1 MKKKIAVA
9 LCAVGAAL
17 SLGLAVACAE
27 DTGNYQ
33 FKDYEYENQ
42 RNEIDIAD
50 VTLDGKFD
58 ESFWSEKRW
67 HSTDAVYNT
76 HTWQMQEGVSVAMT
90 MQFVEDGLLFG
101 VQVWDDSFTYYSYG
115 REFYGNSGIEV
126 MLSLEPDLLND
137 NGGAWEIMVDGVGD
151 NKTQKWVDG
160 NVATGANFC
169 AFPATVYSAASVNG
183 GELNGTAESLSVE
196 LYVPYASLGI
206 TEKPEVVYADYVY
219 NRNRDTNNSR
229 DAFCDIA
236 MYEMGAGW
244 GSGAGWYRFNGE
256 GLAAYDIEATVS
268 AGEGTI
274 ETRGF
279 AMSNYDEP
287 VNVVPAD
294 GYYVQSLT
302 VNGEAADAL
311 YLTCNDD
318 GSVTYTVSNAAEDKT
333 IEAKFA
339 AYPTQTMS
347 GTLTVNGAAGE
358 VQLYAENGL
367 SRKPLATIPQG
378 SSTYAYTLP
387 QAGTRIVASCDGF
400 FDAAA
405 NLTAQGGD
413 ASIDMTALTY
423 GSNANLGSVSET
435 SLGDLSKW
443 SIASSSLTG
452 IIRSAATD
460 NYVRAVYSGTFG
472 EEVTVSADIL
482 LPQGAGERR
491 VGFFFIDANGNS
503 EFVCIYWKPADGTYS
518 VQFIGNANGTWNNT
532 AWHNTTS
539 PLPEEYEELLAAGEL
554 SFTVSYEGGTYTVWL
569 NGRVFTTYRPDWGA
583 YPSGSV
589 AAGLETWGYR
599 GVYRNVGYEAAV
611 KYDITVGDNGSAKV
625 TSNVFGGDFTV
636 EMTPESG
643 YSVDTLTINGR
654 DYSTFGGYTVANEGG
669 VVTVSF
675 ENWGLT
681 HADVAV
687 TFAQFGKTEVGFDI
701 VLTDVYAND
710 TTPAAEGMTVTLT
723 GLRDGKEYIIEGAT
737 DNRGHVDF
745 GEVANGTYVLALD
758 ETGYNTYTV
767 EVGGEIAAEYA
778 FERALIAT
786 TNPNVDMSAADEGTI
801 VYNANWCDEV
811 ILRDIGGGEDF
822 MISTVVSPFALVDGA
837 PSYANMGFYAL
848 IGDGNNTN
856 DNGNSANQVRGGIQ
870 ISGNSVILKFNGDW
884 WESYTLPQEYADAFA
899 AGTLRIGF
907 GRGQGVFFLA
917 AGIDDGSGECEMT
930 RFVNLVLLTSDI
942 TKNAI
947 DELHMFT
954 NGTAQV
960 TLSRILFETGED
972 VPEIGRV
979 TFNGEWNSEMPI
991 GRTDTESYNVA
1002 ANEDFFISGRVE
1014 GLLLNTSGNDE
1025 GERWL
1030 GFSVWQAGIEN
1041 GWWGTKND
1049 TSGAHGALKDDGKG
1063 NIGLQW
1069 AGQNDGNWPWVDIP
1083 ATLKDLENGE
1093 VWFGFGRIDNKLF
1106 LCAWK
1111 EGGTKVF
1118 NIIPGD
1124 GSQMTKLNGALTL
1137 GKYAPDTRGTLL
1149 EVSFCTG
1156 EDVPALFDA
1165 EYTVNTPANGSVEVT
1180 SPSVAVGSELKI
1192 VATPESGYRVET
1204 LTINGIAYTSY
1215 SGVQTQLDG
1224 ETLTVTI
1231 PVWNASRADIE
1242 AAFKPIDYIAVTG
1255 AEDAENGTVE
1265 VSDRIEVGGDL
1276 VIEATP
1282 AEGYSFASLTV
1293 NDKAYTEYAGY
1304 SIEYEG
1310 ETAIIT
1316 LPAWAEETAAI
1327 AVTFAQLPTAAV
1339 SFTITLTDAL
1349 AAQPPVAEGTAVL
1362 LKSSRTGAV
1371 LEFVAGADGKVD
1383 CGTLAEGEYTLS
1395 LEESGYNTFTLSVGG
1410 ELQPTYAF
1418 VRNTVEAGENVAV
1431 DGAKVTISADNA
1443 DAEIYRTAAVGE
1455 NFMISA
1461 TVSNYAASGTGDAIV
1476 GFYAFTGA
1484 GDAVG
1489 NTGGAVNKVQGGL
1502 YRKADGVYLQF
1513 VGSENSGVKLPEAY
1527 QTAFNE
1533 GTLRIGFGRGQGV
1546 FFLAAGIDDGSG
1558 ECEMTRFVNLD
1569 LLTSDITKNAIGE
1582 LHMFTNG
1589 TAQVTLSRIL
1599 FETGKDVPEIG
1610 RVTFND
1616 EWNSET
1622 PIGRTD
1628 TENYN
1633 VAANEDFFISGRVE
1647 GLLLDTSGN
1656 DAGDRW
1662 LGFSVWQ
1669 AGKWEDWWATDSDTS
1684 GAHGGLKVDGS
1695 GNIGLQWAG
1704 DDDYNWPWVDV
1715 PATKEDLENGKVWFG
1730 FGRID
1735 NKLFLCAWKEGGTKV
1750 FNIIPGDGSQM
1761 GKLSGALTL
1770 GKYAP
1775 YTRGTLLEVSFCT
1788 GEDVPVELPS
1798 A

>member
-90 MQFVEDGLLFG
+90 MQFAEDGLLFG
-101 VQVWDDSFTYYSYG
+101 VQVWDDSFTCYSYG

-318 GSVTYTVSNAAEDKT
+318 GSVTYTVSNAAEDKA

-378 SSTYAYTLP
+378 SNTYAYTLP

-460 NYVRAVYSGTFG
+460 NYVRAVYSEAFG
-472 EEVTVSADIL
+472 EKVTVSADIL

-539 PLPEEYEELLAAGEL
+539 PLPEEYEELVAAGEL

-611 KYDITVGDNGSAKV
+611 KYDITVGENGSAEV
-625 TSNVFGGDFTV
+625 TSAVFGGDFTV

-643 YSVDTLTINGR
+643 YSVNTLTINGR

-811 ILRDIGGGEDF
+811 VLRDIGGGEDF
-822 MISTVVSPFALVDGA
+822 MISTVVSPFVLVDGA

-870 ISGNSVILKFNGDW
+870 ISGSNVILKFNGDW

-917 AGIDDGSGECEMT
+917 AGIDDGSGECGMT

-947 DELHMFT
+947 DELHMFN

-979 TFNGEWNSEMPI
+979 TFNGEWNNEMPI
-991 GRTDTESYNVA
+991 GRTDTENYNVA
-1002 ANEDFFISGRVE
+1002 ADEDFFIGGRVE
-1014 GLLLNTSGNDE
+1014 GLPINTQGGN
-1025 GERWL
+1025 ERWL
-1030 GFSVWQAGIEN
+1030 GFSVWQAGKWED
-1041 GWWGTKND
+1041 WWGTKND
-1049 TSGAHGALKDDGKG
+1049 TSGAHGGLKVDGSG

-1069 AGQNDGNWPWVDIP
+1069 AGHGDGNWPWVDVP
-1083 ATLKDLENGE
+1083 ATKEDLENGE

-1137 GKYAPDTRGTLL
+1137 GKYAPETRGTLL

-1165 EYTVNTPANGSVEVT
+1165 EYTVNTPENGSVEVT

-1327 AVTFAQLPTAAV
+1327 AVTFTQLPTAAV

-1371 LEFVAGADGKVD
+1371 LEFAAGADGKVD

-1443 DAEIYRTAAVGE
+1443 DAEICRTAAAGE

-1461 TVSNYAASGTGDAIV
+1461 TVSNYAASGTGDAVV

-1484 GDAVG
+1484 GDIVG
-1489 NTGGAVNKVQGGL
+1489 NTGSTVNKVQGGL

-1513 VGSENSGVKLPEAY
+1513 VGLENSGVKLPEAY

-1533 GTLRIGFGRGQGV
+1533 GTLRIALGRAQSV
-1546 FFLAAGIDDGSG
+1546 FFLAAAVG
-1558 ECEMTRFVNLD
+1558 EGEYTRFVD
-1569 LLTSDITKNAIGE
+1569 AARVTSDPTRIGG
-1582 LHMFTNG
+1582 FTLGLYNTG
-1589 TAQVTLSRIL
+1589 VAAVTLSDMVYQAG
-1599 FETGKDVPEIG
+1599 EGVPLKGYMAFIGEAAVEEIGYGRTVEANWNVSAGEDFYITG
-1610 RVTFND
+1610 RVTGTFTNASD
-1616 EWNSET
+1616 PENPTAGERKLGFAAWEK
-1622 PIGRTD
+1622 D
-1628 TENYN
+1628 KWENYW
-1633 VAANEDFFISGRVE
+1633 AQDA
-1647 GLLLDTSGN
+1647 DTSGVKGGIKDGN
-1656 DAGDRW
+1656 DGVAG
-1662 LGFSVWQ
+1662 LEWQ
-1669 AGKWEDWWATDSDTS
+1669 
-1684 GAHGGLKVDGS
+1684 GGS
-1695 GNIGLQWAG
+1695 
-1704 DDDYNWPWVDV
+1704 WPWTALPEGGQD
-1715 PATKEDLENGKVWFG
+1715 AYKNGELIFG

-1735 NKLFLCAWKEGGTKV
+1735 GNFFICAGTSEENMA
-1750 FNIIPGDGSQM
+1750 FSILQTAG
-1761 GKLSGALTL
+1761 GKLSDKNLVIGKWCNDSYVRGALADVMF
-1770 GKYAP
+1770 Y
-1775 YTRGTLLEVSFCT
+1775 T

>member
-90 MQFVEDGLLFG
+90 MQFAEDGLLFG
-101 VQVWDDSFTYYSYG
+101 VQVWDDSFTCYSYG

-318 GSVTYTVSNAAEDKT
+318 GSVTYTVSNAAEDKA

-378 SSTYAYTLP
+378 SNTYAYTLP

-460 NYVRAVYSGTFG
+460 NYVRAVYSGAFG

-539 PLPEEYEELLAAGEL
+539 PLPEEYEELVAAGEL

-611 KYDITVGDNGSAKV
+611 KYDITVGENGSAEV
-625 TSNVFGGDFTV
+625 TSAVFGGDFTV

-643 YSVDTLTINGR
+643 YSVNTLTINGR

-811 ILRDIGGGEDF
+811 VLRDIGGGEDF
-822 MISTVVSPFALVDGA
+822 MISTVVSPFVLVDGA

-870 ISGNSVILKFNGDW
+870 ISGSNVILKFNGDW

-917 AGIDDGSGECEMT
+917 AGIDDGSGECGMT

-947 DELHMFT
+947 DELHMFN

-979 TFNGEWNSEMPI
+979 TFNGEWNNEMPI
-991 GRTDTESYNVA
+991 GRTDTENYNVA
-1002 ANEDFFISGRVE
+1002 ADEDFFIGGRVE
-1014 GLLLNTSGNDE
+1014 GLPINTQGGND
-1025 GERWL
+1025 RWL
-1030 GFSVWQAGIEN
+1030 GFAVWSVWED
-1041 GWWGTKND
+1041 WWGTKND
-1049 TSGAHGALKDDGKG
+1049 TSGAHGGLKIDGSG

-1069 AGQNDGNWPWVDIP
+1069 AGHGDGNWPWVDVP
-1083 ATLKDLENGE
+1083 ATKEDLENGE

-1137 GKYAPDTRGTLL
+1137 GKYAPETRGTLL

-1165 EYTVNTPANGSVEVT
+1165 EYTVNTPENGSVEVT

-1327 AVTFAQLPTAAV
+1327 AVTFTQLPTAAV

-1371 LEFVAGADGKVD
+1371 LEFAAGADGKVD

-1410 ELQPTYAF
+1410 ELQPTYAL

-1443 DAEIYRTAAVGE
+1443 DAEICRTAAAGE

-1461 TVSNYAASGTGDAIV
+1461 TVSNYAASGTGDAVV

-1484 GDAVG
+1484 GDIVG
-1489 NTGGAVNKVQGGL
+1489 NTGSTVNKVQGGL

-1513 VGSENSGVKLPEAY
+1513 VGLENSGVKLPEAY

-1533 GTLRIGFGRGQGV
+1533 GTLRIALGRAQSV
-1546 FFLAAGIDDGSG
+1546 FFLAAAVG
-1558 ECEMTRFVNLD
+1558 EGEYTRFVD
-1569 LLTSDITKNAIGE
+1569 AARVTSDPTRIGG
-1582 LHMFTNG
+1582 FTLGLYNTG
-1589 TAQVTLSRIL
+1589 VAAVTLSDMVYQAG
-1599 FETGKDVPEIG
+1599 EGVPLKGYMAFIGEAAVEEIGYGRTVEANWNVSAGEDFYITG
-1610 RVTFND
+1610 RVTGTFTNASNPENPTAGERKLGFAAWEKD
-1616 EWNSET
+1616 KW
-1622 PIGRTD
+1622 
-1628 TENYN
+1628 ENYW
-1633 VAANEDFFISGRVE
+1633 AQDA
-1647 GLLLDTSGN
+1647 DTSGVKGGIKDGN
-1656 DAGDRW
+1656 DGVAG
-1662 LGFSVWQ
+1662 LEWQ
-1669 AGKWEDWWATDSDTS
+1669 
-1684 GAHGGLKVDGS
+1684 GGS
-1695 GNIGLQWAG
+1695 
-1704 DDDYNWPWVDV
+1704 WPWTALPEGGQD
-1715 PATKEDLENGKVWFG
+1715 AYKNGELIFG

-1735 NKLFLCAWKEGGTKV
+1735 GNFFICAGTSEENMA
-1750 FNIIPGDGSQM
+1750 FSILQTAG
-1761 GKLSGALTL
+1761 GKLSDKNLVIGKWCNDSYVRGALADVMF
-1770 GKYAP
+1770 Y
-1775 YTRGTLLEVSFCT
+1775 T

>member
-378 SSTYAYTLP
+378 SSAYAYTLP

-460 NYVRAVYSGTFG
+460 NYVRAVYSGAFG
-472 EEVTVSADIL
+472 EKVTVSADIL

-599 GVYRNVGYEAAV
+599 GVYRNIGYEAAV
-611 KYDITVGDNGSAKV
+611 KYDITVGENGSAEV
-625 TSNVFGGDFTV
+625 TSAVFGGDFTV

-643 YSVDTLTINGR
+643 YSVNTLTINGR

-811 ILRDIGGGEDF
+811 VLRDIGGGEDF

-848 IGDGNNTN
+848 IGDGNITS

-979 TFNGEWNSEMPI
+979 TFNGEWNNEMPI
-991 GRTDTESYNVA
+991 GRTDTENYNVA
-1002 ANEDFFISGRVE
+1002 ADEDFFIGGRVE
-1014 GLLLNTSGNDE
+1014 GLLLDTSGNDA

-1030 GFSVWQAGIEN
+1030 GFSVWQAGKWE

-1063 NIGLQW
+1063 KIGLQW
-1069 AGQNDGNWPWVDIP
+1069 AGHGDGNWPWVDVP
-1083 ATLKDLENGE
+1083 ATREDLKNGE

-1124 GSQMTKLNGALTL
+1124 GSQMKKLNGALTL
-1137 GKYAPDTRGTLL
+1137 GKYAPNTSGTLL
-1149 EVSFCTG
+1149 DVSFCTG
-1156 EDVPALFDA
+1156 SEVPALFVDA
-1165 EYTVNTPANGSVEVT
+1165 EYTFNTPENGSVEVT

-1204 LTINGIAYTSY
+1204 LTINGIAYTLY

-1327 AVTFAQLPTAAV
+1327 AVTFTQLPTAAV

-1349 AAQPPVAEGTAVL
+1349 AAQPPVAERTVVL

-1371 LEFVAGADGKVD
+1371 LEFAAGADGKVD

-1443 DAEIYRTAAVGE
+1443 DAEIYRTAAAGE
-1455 NFMISA
+1455 NFMITA
-1461 TVSNYAASGTGDAIV
+1461 TVSNYAASGTGDAVV

-1484 GDAVG
+1484 GDIVG
-1489 NTGGAVNKVQGGL
+1489 NTGSTVNKVQGGL

-1533 GTLRIGFGRGQGV
+1533 GTLRIALGRGQGV
-1546 FFLAAGIDDGSG
+1546 FFLAAAVG
-1558 ECEMTRFVNLD
+1558 EGEYTRFVD
-1569 LLTSDITKNAIGE
+1569 AARVTSDLTRIGG
-1582 LHMFTNG
+1582 FTLGLYNTG
-1589 TAQVTLSRIL
+1589 VAAVTLSDMVYQAG
-1599 FETGKDVPEIG
+1599 EGVPLKGYMAFIGEAAVEEIGYGRTVEANWNVSAGEDFYITG
-1610 RVTFND
+1610 RVTGTFTNASD
-1616 EWNSET
+1616 PENPTAGERKLGFAAWEK
-1622 PIGRTD
+1622 D
-1628 TENYN
+1628 KWENYW
-1633 VAANEDFFISGRVE
+1633 AQDA
-1647 GLLLDTSGN
+1647 DTSGVKGGIKDGN
-1656 DAGDRW
+1656 DGVAG
-1662 LGFSVWQ
+1662 LEWQ
-1669 AGKWEDWWATDSDTS
+1669 
-1684 GAHGGLKVDGS
+1684 GGS
-1695 GNIGLQWAG
+1695 
-1704 DDDYNWPWVDV
+1704 WPWTALPEGGQD
-1715 PATKEDLENGKVWFG
+1715 AYKNGELIFG

-1735 NKLFLCAWKEGGTKV
+1735 GNFFICAGTSEENMA
-1750 FNIIPGDGSQM
+1750 FSILQTAG
-1761 GKLSGALTL
+1761 GKLSDKNLVIGKWCNDSYVRGALADVMF
-1770 GKYAP
+1770 Y
-1775 YTRGTLLEVSFCT
+1775 T

>member
-318 GSVTYTVSNAAEDKT
+318 GSVTYTVSNAAEDKA

-460 NYVRAVYSGTFG
+460 NYVRAVYSGAFG

-611 KYDITVGDNGSAKV
+611 EHDITVGENGSAEV
-625 TSNVFGGDFTV
+625 TSAVFGGDFTV

-811 ILRDIGGGEDF
+811 VLRDIGGGEDF
-822 MISTVVSPFALVDGA
+822 MISTVVSPFVLVDGA

-870 ISGNSVILKFNGDW
+870 ISGSNVILKFNGDW

-917 AGIDDGSGECEMT
+917 AGIDDGSGECGMT

-947 DELHMFT
+947 DELHMFN

-979 TFNGEWNSEMPI
+979 TFNGEWNNEMPI
-991 GRTDTESYNVA
+991 GRTDTENYNVA
-1002 ANEDFFISGRVE
+1002 ADEDFFIGGRVE
-1014 GLLLNTSGNDE
+1014 GLPINTQGGND
-1025 GERWL
+1025 RWL
-1030 GFSVWQAGIEN
+1030 GFAVWSVWED
-1041 GWWGTKND
+1041 WWGTKND
-1049 TSGAHGALKDDGKG
+1049 TSGAHGGLKIDGSG

-1069 AGQNDGNWPWVDIP
+1069 AGHGDGNWPWVDVP
-1083 ATLKDLENGE
+1083 ATKEDLENGE

-1137 GKYAPDTRGTLL
+1137 GKYAPETRGTLL

-1165 EYTVNTPANGSVEVT
+1165 EYTVNTPENGSVEVT

-1327 AVTFAQLPTAAV
+1327 AVTFTQLPTAAV

-1371 LEFVAGADGKVD
+1371 LEFAAGADGKVD

-1443 DAEIYRTAAVGE
+1443 DAEICRTAAAGE

-1461 TVSNYAASGTGDAIV
+1461 TVSNYAASGTGDAVV

-1484 GDAVG
+1484 GDIVG
-1489 NTGGAVNKVQGGL
+1489 NTGSTVNKVQGGL

-1533 GTLRIGFGRGQGV
+1533 GTLRIALGRAQSV
-1546 FFLAAGIDDGSG
+1546 FFLAAAVG
-1558 ECEMTRFVNLD
+1558 EGEYTRFVD
-1569 LLTSDITKNAIGE
+1569 AARVTSDLTRIGG
-1582 LHMFTNG
+1582 FTLGLYNTG
-1589 TAQVTLSRIL
+1589 VAAVTLSDMVYQAG
-1599 FETGKDVPEIG
+1599 EGVPLKGYMAFIGEAAVEEIGYGRTVEANWNVSAGEDFYITG
-1610 RVTFND
+1610 RVTGTFTNASD
-1616 EWNSET
+1616 PEKPTAGERKLGFAAWEK
-1622 PIGRTD
+1622 D
-1628 TENYN
+1628 KWENYW
-1633 VAANEDFFISGRVE
+1633 AQDA
-1647 GLLLDTSGN
+1647 DTSGVKGGIKDGN
-1656 DAGDRW
+1656 DGVAG
-1662 LGFSVWQ
+1662 LEWQ
-1669 AGKWEDWWATDSDTS
+1669 
-1684 GAHGGLKVDGS
+1684 GGS
-1695 GNIGLQWAG
+1695 
-1704 DDDYNWPWVDV
+1704 WPWTALPEGGQD
-1715 PATKEDLENGKVWFG
+1715 AYKNGELIFG

-1735 NKLFLCAWKEGGTKV
+1735 GNFFICAGTSEENMA
-1750 FNIIPGDGSQM
+1750 FSILQTAG
-1761 GKLSGALTL
+1761 GKLSDKNLVIGKWCNDSYVRGALADVMF
-1770 GKYAP
+1770 Y
-1775 YTRGTLLEVSFCT
+1775 T

>member
-318 GSVTYTVSNAAEDKT
+318 GSVAYTVSNAAEDKT

-460 NYVRAVYSGTFG
+460 NYVRAVYSGAFG
-472 EEVTVSADIL
+472 EKVTVSADIL

-611 KYDITVGDNGSAKV
+611 KYDITVGKNGSAEV
-625 TSNVFGGDFTV
+625 TSAVFGGDFTV

-654 DYSTFGGYTVANEGG
+654 DYSTFGGYTVANEDG

-1137 GKYAPDTRGTLL
+1137 GKYAPETRGTLL

-1327 AVTFAQLPTAAV
+1327 AVTFVQLPTAAV

-1371 LEFVAGADGKVD
+1371 LEFAAGADGKVD
-1383 CGTLAEGEYTLS
+1383 CGTLAEGEYTLT

-1431 DGAKVTISADNA
+1431 DGANVTISADNA
-1443 DAEIYRTAAVGE
+1443 DAEIYRTAAAGE
-1455 NFMISA
+1455 NFMITA
-1461 TVSNYAASGTGDAIV
+1461 TVSNYAASGTGDAVV

-1484 GDAVG
+1484 GDIVG
-1489 NTGGAVNKVQGGL
+1489 NTGSTVNKVQGGL

-1533 GTLRIGFGRGQGV
+1533 GTLRIALGRAQSV
-1546 FFLAAGIDDGSG
+1546 FFLAAAVG
-1558 ECEMTRFVNLD
+1558 EGEYTRFVD
-1569 LLTSDITKNAIGE
+1569 AARVTSDLTRIGG
-1582 LHMFTNG
+1582 FTLGLYNTG
-1589 TAQVTLSRIL
+1589 VAAVTLSDMVYQAG
-1599 FETGKDVPEIG
+1599 EGVPLKGYMAFIGEAAVEEIGYGRTVEANWNVSAGEDFYITG
-1610 RVTFND
+1610 RVTGTFTNASNPENPTAGERKLGFAAWEKD
-1616 EWNSET
+1616 KW
-1622 PIGRTD
+1622 
-1628 TENYN
+1628 ENYW
-1633 VAANEDFFISGRVE
+1633 AQDA
-1647 GLLLDTSGN
+1647 DTSGVKGGIKDGN
-1656 DAGDRW
+1656 DGVAG
-1662 LGFSVWQ
+1662 LEWQ
-1669 AGKWEDWWATDSDTS
+1669 
-1684 GAHGGLKVDGS
+1684 GGS
-1695 GNIGLQWAG
+1695 
-1704 DDDYNWPWVDV
+1704 WPWTALPEGGQD
-1715 PATKEDLENGKVWFG
+1715 AYKNGELIFG

-1735 NKLFLCAWKEGGTKV
+1735 GNFFICAGTSEENMA
-1750 FNIIPGDGSQM
+1750 FSILQTAG
-1761 GKLSGALTL
+1761 GKLSDKNLVIGKWCNDSYVRGALADVMF
-1770 GKYAP
+1770 Y
-1775 YTRGTLLEVSFCT
+1775 T

>member
-1 MKKKIAVA
+1 M
-9 LCAVGAAL
+9 
-17 SLGLAVACAE
+17 
-27 DTGNYQ
+27 
-33 FKDYEYENQ
+33 
-42 RNEIDIAD
+42 
-50 VTLDGKFD
+50 
-58 ESFWSEKRW
+58 
-67 HSTDAVYNT
+67 
-76 HTWQMQEGVSVAMT
+76 
-90 MQFVEDGLLFG
+90 
-101 VQVWDDSFTYYSYG
+101 
-115 REFYGNSGIEV
+115 
-126 MLSLEPDLLND
+126 
-137 NGGAWEIMVDGVGD
+137 
-151 NKTQKWVDG
+151 
-160 NVATGANFC
+160 
-169 AFPATVYSAASVNG
+169 
-183 GELNGTAESLSVE
+183 
-196 LYVPYASLGI
+196 
-206 TEKPEVVYADYVY
+206 
-219 NRNRDTNNSR
+219 
-229 DAFCDIA
+229 
-236 MYEMGAGW
+236 
-244 GSGAGWYRFNGE
+244 
-256 GLAAYDIEATVS
+256 
-268 AGEGTI
+268 
-274 ETRGF
+274 
-279 AMSNYDEP
+279 
-287 VNVVPAD
+287 
-294 GYYVQSLT
+294 
-302 VNGEAADAL
+302 
-311 YLTCNDD
+311 
-318 GSVTYTVSNAAEDKT
+318 
-333 IEAKFA
+333 
-339 AYPTQTMS
+339 
-347 GTLTVNGAAGE
+347 
-358 VQLYAENGL
+358 
-367 SRKPLATIPQG
+367 
-378 SSTYAYTLP
+378 
-387 QAGTRIVASCDGF
+387 
-400 FDAAA
+400 
-405 NLTAQGGD
+405 
-413 ASIDMTALTY
+413 
-423 GSNANLGSVSET
+423 
-435 SLGDLSKW
+435 
-443 SIASSSLTG
+443 
-452 IIRSAATD
+452 
-460 NYVRAVYSGTFG
+460 
-472 EEVTVSADIL
+472 
-482 LPQGAGERR
+482 
-491 VGFFFIDANGNS
+491 
-503 EFVCIYWKPADGTYS
+503 
-518 VQFIGNANGTWNNT
+518 
-532 AWHNTTS
+532 
-539 PLPEEYEELLAAGEL
+539 
-554 SFTVSYEGGTYTVWL
+554 
-569 NGRVFTTYRPDWGA
+569 
-583 YPSGSV
+583 
-589 AAGLETWGYR
+589 
-599 GVYRNVGYEAAV
+599 
-611 KYDITVGDNGSAKV
+611 
-625 TSNVFGGDFTV
+625 
-636 EMTPESG
+636 
-643 YSVDTLTINGR
+643 
-654 DYSTFGGYTVANEGG
+654 
-669 VVTVSF
+669 
-675 ENWGLT
+675 
-681 HADVAV
+681 
-687 TFAQFGKTEVGFDI
+687 
-701 VLTDVYAND
+701 YAND

-811 ILRDIGGGEDF
+811 VLRDIGGGEDF
-822 MISTVVSPFALVDGA
+822 MISTVVSPFVLVDGA

-870 ISGNSVILKFNGDW
+870 ISGSNVILKFNGDW

-917 AGIDDGSGECEMT
+917 AGIDDGSGECGMT

-947 DELHMFT
+947 DELHMFN

-979 TFNGEWNSEMPI
+979 TFNGEWNNEMPI
-991 GRTDTESYNVA
+991 GRTDTENYNVA
-1002 ANEDFFISGRVE
+1002 ADEDFFIGGRVE
-1014 GLLLNTSGNDE
+1014 GLLLDTSGNDA

-1030 GFSVWQAGIEN
+1030 GFSVWQAGKWE

-1063 NIGLQW
+1063 KIGLQW
-1069 AGQNDGNWPWVDIP
+1069 AGQDDGNWPWVDVP
-1083 ATLKDLENGE
+1083 ATREDLENGE

-1124 GSQMTKLNGALTL
+1124 GSQMKKLNGALTL
-1137 GKYAPDTRGTLL
+1137 GKYAPNTSGTLL

-1156 EDVPALFDA
+1156 EDVPALFVDA
-1165 EYTVNTPANGSVEVT
+1165 EYTFNTPENGSVEVT

-1204 LTINGIAYTSY
+1204 LTINGIAYTLY

-1327 AVTFAQLPTAAV
+1327 AVTFTQLPTAAV

-1443 DAEIYRTAAVGE
+1443 DAEICRTAAAGE

-1461 TVSNYAASGTGDAIV
+1461 TVSNYAASGTGDAVV

-1484 GDAVG
+1484 GDIVG
-1489 NTGGAVNKVQGGL
+1489 NTGSTVNKVQGGL

-1533 GTLRIGFGRGQGV
+1533 GTLRIALGRAQSV
-1546 FFLAAGIDDGSG
+1546 FFLAAAVG
-1558 ECEMTRFVNLD
+1558 EGEYTRFVD
-1569 LLTSDITKNAIGE
+1569 AARVTSDLTRIGG
-1582 LHMFTNG
+1582 FTLGLYNTG
-1589 TAQVTLSRIL
+1589 VAAVTLSDMVYQAG
-1599 FETGKDVPEIG
+1599 EGVPLKGYMAFIGEAAVEEIGYGRTVEANWNVSAGEDFYITG
-1610 RVTFND
+1610 RVTGTFTNASNPENPTAGERKLGFAAWEKD
-1616 EWNSET
+1616 KW
-1622 PIGRTD
+1622 
-1628 TENYN
+1628 ENYW
-1633 VAANEDFFISGRVE
+1633 AQDA
-1647 GLLLDTSGN
+1647 DTSGVKGGIKDEN
-1656 DAGDRW
+1656 DGVAG
-1662 LGFSVWQ
+1662 LEWQ
-1669 AGKWEDWWATDSDTS
+1669 
-1684 GAHGGLKVDGS
+1684 GGS
-1695 GNIGLQWAG
+1695 
-1704 DDDYNWPWVDV
+1704 WPWTALPEGGQD
-1715 PATKEDLENGKVWFG
+1715 AYKNGELIFG

-1735 NKLFLCAWKEGGTKV
+1735 GNFFICAGTSEENMA
-1750 FNIIPGDGSQM
+1750 FSILQTAG
-1761 GKLSGALTL
+1761 GKLSDKNLVIGKWCNDSYVRGALADVMF
-1770 GKYAP
+1770 Y
-1775 YTRGTLLEVSFCT
+1775 T

>member
-151 NKTQKWVDG
+151 NKTQKWVEG

-318 GSVTYTVSNAAEDKT
+318 GSVTYTVSNAAEDKA

-460 NYVRAVYSGTFG
+460 NYVRAVYSGAFG

-611 KYDITVGDNGSAKV
+611 KYDITVGENGSAEV
-625 TSNVFGGDFTV
+625 TSAVFGGDFTV

-643 YSVDTLTINGR
+643 YSVNTLTINGR
-654 DYSTFGGYTVANEGG
+654 DYSTFGGYTVANEDG

-811 ILRDIGGGEDF
+811 VLRDIGGGEDF
-822 MISTVVSPFALVDGA
+822 MISTVVSPFVLVDGA

-870 ISGNSVILKFNGDW
+870 ISGSNVILKFNGDW

-917 AGIDDGSGECEMT
+917 AGIDDGSGECGMT

-947 DELHMFT
+947 DELHMFN

-979 TFNGEWNSEMPI
+979 TFNGEWNNEMPI
-991 GRTDTESYNVA
+991 GRTDTENYNVA
-1002 ANEDFFISGRVE
+1002 ADEDFFIGGRVE
-1014 GLLLNTSGNDE
+1014 GLPINTQGGND
-1025 GERWL
+1025 RWL
-1030 GFSVWQAGIEN
+1030 GFAVWSVWED
-1041 GWWGTKND
+1041 WWGTKND
-1049 TSGAHGALKDDGKG
+1049 TSGAHGGLKIDGSG

-1069 AGQNDGNWPWVDIP
+1069 AGHGDGNWPWVDVP
-1083 ATLKDLENGE
+1083 ATKEDLENGE

-1137 GKYAPDTRGTLL
+1137 GKYAPETRGTLL

-1165 EYTVNTPANGSVEVT
+1165 EYTVNTPENGSVEVT

-1327 AVTFAQLPTAAV
+1327 AVTFTQLPTAAV

-1418 VRNTVEAGENVAV
+1418 VRNTIEAGENVAV

-1443 DAEIYRTAAVGE
+1443 DAEICRTAAAGE

-1461 TVSNYAASGTGDAIV
+1461 TVSNYAASGTGDAVV

-1484 GDAVG
+1484 GDIVG
-1489 NTGGAVNKVQGGL
+1489 NTGSTVNKVQGGL

-1533 GTLRIGFGRGQGV
+1533 GTLRIALGRAQSV
-1546 FFLAAGIDDGSG
+1546 FFLAAAVG
-1558 ECEMTRFVNLD
+1558 EGEYTRFVD
-1569 LLTSDITKNAIGE
+1569 AARVTSDLTRIGG
-1582 LHMFTNG
+1582 FTLGLYNTG
-1589 TAQVTLSRIL
+1589 VAAVTLSDMVYQAG
-1599 FETGKDVPEIG
+1599 EGVPLKGYMAFIGEAAVEEIGYGRTVEANWNVSAGEDFYITG
-1610 RVTFND
+1610 RVTGTFTNASNPENPTAGERKLGFAAWEKD
-1616 EWNSET
+1616 KW
-1622 PIGRTD
+1622 
-1628 TENYN
+1628 ENYW
-1633 VAANEDFFISGRVE
+1633 AQDA
-1647 GLLLDTSGN
+1647 DTSGVKGGIKDGN
-1656 DAGDRW
+1656 DGVAG
-1662 LGFSVWQ
+1662 LEWQ
-1669 AGKWEDWWATDSDTS
+1669 
-1684 GAHGGLKVDGS
+1684 GGS
-1695 GNIGLQWAG
+1695 
-1704 DDDYNWPWVDV
+1704 WPWTALPEGGQD
-1715 PATKEDLENGKVWFG
+1715 AYKNGELIFG

-1735 NKLFLCAWKEGGTKV
+1735 GNFFICAGTSEENMA
-1750 FNIIPGDGSQM
+1750 FSILQTAG
-1761 GKLSGALTL
+1761 GKLSDKNLVIGKWCNDSYVRGALADVMF
-1770 GKYAP
+1770 Y
-1775 YTRGTLLEVSFCT
+1775 T

>member
-76 HTWQMQEGVSVAMT
+76 HTWQMQDGVSVAMT

-151 NKTQKWVDG
+151 NKTQKWVEG

-318 GSVTYTVSNAAEDKT
+318 GSVTYTVSNAAEDKA

-378 SSTYAYTLP
+378 SNTYAYTLP

-460 NYVRAVYSGTFG
+460 NYVRAVYSGAFG
-472 EEVTVSADIL
+472 EKVTVSADIL

-539 PLPEEYEELLAAGEL
+539 PLPEEYAELLAAGEL

-611 KYDITVGDNGSAKV
+611 KYDITVGENGSAEV
-625 TSNVFGGDFTV
+625 TSAVFGGDFTV

-643 YSVDTLTINGR
+643 YSVNTLTINGR

-811 ILRDIGGGEDF
+811 VLRDIGGGEDF
-822 MISTVVSPFALVDGA
+822 MISTVVSPFVLVDGA

-870 ISGNSVILKFNGDW
+870 ISGSNVILKFNGDW

-917 AGIDDGSGECEMT
+917 AGIDDGSGECGMT

-947 DELHMFT
+947 DELHMFN

-979 TFNGEWNSEMPI
+979 TFNGEWNNEMPI
-991 GRTDTESYNVA
+991 GRTDTENYNVA
-1002 ANEDFFISGRVE
+1002 ADEDFFIGGRVE
-1014 GLLLNTSGNDE
+1014 GLPINTQGGND
-1025 GERWL
+1025 RWL
-1030 GFSVWQAGIEN
+1030 GFAVWSVWED
-1041 GWWGTKND
+1041 WWGTKND
-1049 TSGAHGALKDDGKG
+1049 TSGAHGGLKIDGSG

-1069 AGQNDGNWPWVDIP
+1069 AGHGDGNWPWVDVP
-1083 ATLKDLENGE
+1083 ATKEDLENGE

-1137 GKYAPDTRGTLL
+1137 GKYAPETRGTLL
-1149 EVSFCTG
+1149 DVSFCTG
-1156 EDVPALFDA
+1156 SEVPALFVDA
-1165 EYTVNTPANGSVEVT
+1165 EYTFNTPENGSVKVT

-1192 VATPESGYRVET
+1192 VATPESGYRVEM
-1204 LTINGIAYTSY
+1204 LTINGIAYTLY

-1327 AVTFAQLPTAAV
+1327 AVTFTQLPTAAV

-1371 LEFVAGADGKVD
+1371 LEFAAGADGKVD

-1443 DAEIYRTAAVGE
+1443 DAEIYRTAAAGE
-1455 NFMISA
+1455 NFMITA
-1461 TVSNYAASGTGDAIV
+1461 TVSNYAASGTGDAVV

-1484 GDAVG
+1484 GDIVG
-1489 NTGGAVNKVQGGL
+1489 NTGSTVNKVQGGL

-1546 FFLAAGIDDGSG
+1546 FFLAAAVG
-1558 ECEMTRFVNLD
+1558 EGEYTRFVD
-1569 LLTSDITKNAIGE
+1569 AARVTSDLTRIGG
-1582 LHMFTNG
+1582 FTLGLYNTG
-1589 TAQVTLSRIL
+1589 VAAVTLSDMVYQAG
-1599 FETGKDVPEIG
+1599 EGVPLKGYMAFIGEAAVEEIGYGRTVEANWNVSAGEDFYITG
-1610 RVTFND
+1610 RVTGTFTNASNPENPTAGERKLGFAAWEKD
-1616 EWNSET
+1616 KW
-1622 PIGRTD
+1622 
-1628 TENYN
+1628 ENYW
-1633 VAANEDFFISGRVE
+1633 AQDA
-1647 GLLLDTSGN
+1647 DTSGVKGGIKDGN
-1656 DAGDRW
+1656 DGVAG
-1662 LGFSVWQ
+1662 LEWQ
-1669 AGKWEDWWATDSDTS
+1669 
-1684 GAHGGLKVDGS
+1684 GGS
-1695 GNIGLQWAG
+1695 
-1704 DDDYNWPWVDV
+1704 WPWTALPEGGQD
-1715 PATKEDLENGKVWFG
+1715 AYKNGELIFG

-1735 NKLFLCAWKEGGTKV
+1735 GNFFICAGTSEENMA
-1750 FNIIPGDGSQM
+1750 FSILQTAG
-1761 GKLSGALTL
+1761 GKLSDKNLVIGKWCNDSYVRGALADVMF
-1770 GKYAP
+1770 Y
-1775 YTRGTLLEVSFCT
+1775 T

>member
-90 MQFVEDGLLFG
+90 MQFAEDGLLFG
-101 VQVWDDSFTYYSYG
+101 VQVWDDSFTCYSYG

-318 GSVTYTVSNAAEDKT
+318 GSVTYTVSNAAEDKA

-378 SSTYAYTLP
+378 SNTYAYTLP

-460 NYVRAVYSGTFG
+460 NYVRAVYSGAFG

-611 KYDITVGDNGSAKV
+611 KYDITVGENGSAEV
-625 TSNVFGGDFTV
+625 TSAVFGGDFTV

-643 YSVDTLTINGR
+643 YSVNTLTINGR

-811 ILRDIGGGEDF
+811 VLRDIGGGEDF
-822 MISTVVSPFALVDGA
+822 MISTVVSPFVLVDGA

-870 ISGNSVILKFNGDW
+870 ISGSNVILKFNGDW

-917 AGIDDGSGECEMT
+917 AGIDDGSGECGMT

-947 DELHMFT
+947 DELHMFN

-979 TFNGEWNSEMPI
+979 TFNGEWNNEMPI
-991 GRTDTESYNVA
+991 GRTDTENYNVA
-1002 ANEDFFISGRVE
+1002 ADEDFFIGGRVE
-1014 GLLLNTSGNDE
+1014 GLPINTQGGND
-1025 GERWL
+1025 RWL
-1030 GFSVWQAGIEN
+1030 GFAVWSVWED
-1041 GWWGTKND
+1041 WWGTKND
-1049 TSGAHGALKDDGKG
+1049 TSGAHGGLKVDGSG

-1069 AGQNDGNWPWVDIP
+1069 AGHGDGNWPWVDVP
-1083 ATLKDLENGE
+1083 ATKEDLENGE

-1137 GKYAPDTRGTLL
+1137 GKYAPETRGTLL

-1165 EYTVNTPANGSVEVT
+1165 EYTVNTPENGSVEVT

-1327 AVTFAQLPTAAV
+1327 AVTFTQLPTAAV

-1371 LEFVAGADGKVD
+1371 LEFAAGADGKVD

-1443 DAEIYRTAAVGE
+1443 DAEICRTAAAGE

-1461 TVSNYAASGTGDAIV
+1461 TVSNYAASGTGDAVV

-1484 GDAVG
+1484 GDIVG
-1489 NTGGAVNKVQGGL
+1489 NTGSTVNKVQGGL

-1513 VGSENSGVKLPEAY
+1513 VGLENSGVKLPEAY

-1533 GTLRIGFGRGQGV
+1533 GTLRIALGRAQSV
-1546 FFLAAGIDDGSG
+1546 FFLAAAVG
-1558 ECEMTRFVNLD
+1558 EGEYTRFVD
-1569 LLTSDITKNAIGE
+1569 AARVTSDPTRIGG
-1582 LHMFTNG
+1582 FTLGLYNTG
-1589 TAQVTLSRIL
+1589 VAAVTLSDMVYQAG
-1599 FETGKDVPEIG
+1599 EGVPLKGYMAFIGEAAVEEIGYGRTVEANWNVSAGEDFYITG
-1610 RVTFND
+1610 RVTGTFTNASD
-1616 EWNSET
+1616 PENPTAGERKLGFAAWEK
-1622 PIGRTD
+1622 D
-1628 TENYN
+1628 KWENYW
-1633 VAANEDFFISGRVE
+1633 AQDA
-1647 GLLLDTSGN
+1647 DTSGVKGGIKDGN
-1656 DAGDRW
+1656 DGVAG
-1662 LGFSVWQ
+1662 LEWQ
-1669 AGKWEDWWATDSDTS
+1669 
-1684 GAHGGLKVDGS
+1684 GGS
-1695 GNIGLQWAG
+1695 
-1704 DDDYNWPWVDV
+1704 WPWTALPEGGQD
-1715 PATKEDLENGKVWFG
+1715 AYKNGELIFG

-1735 NKLFLCAWKEGGTKV
+1735 GNFFICAGTSEENMA
-1750 FNIIPGDGSQM
+1750 FSILQTAG
-1761 GKLSGALTL
+1761 GKLSDKNLVIGKWCNDSYVRGALADVMF
-1770 GKYAP
+1770 Y
-1775 YTRGTLLEVSFCT
+1775 T

>member
-318 GSVTYTVSNAAEDKT
+318 GSVTYTVSNAAEDKA

-460 NYVRAVYSGTFG
+460 NYVRAVYSGAFG

-539 PLPEEYEELLAAGEL
+539 PLLEEYEELLAAGEL

-611 KYDITVGDNGSAKV
+611 KYDITVGENGSAEV
-625 TSNVFGGDFTV
+625 TSAVFGGDFTV

-643 YSVDTLTINGR
+643 YSVNTLTINGR

-811 ILRDIGGGEDF
+811 VLRDIGGGEDF
-822 MISTVVSPFALVDGA
+822 MISTVVSPFVLVDGA

-870 ISGNSVILKFNGDW
+870 ISGSNVILKFNGDW

-917 AGIDDGSGECEMT
+917 AGIDDGSGECGMT

-947 DELHMFT
+947 DELHMFN

-979 TFNGEWNSEMPI
+979 TFNGEWNNEMPI
-991 GRTDTESYNVA
+991 GRTDTENYNVA
-1002 ANEDFFISGRVE
+1002 ADEDFFIGGRVE
-1014 GLLLNTSGNDE
+1014 GLPINTQGGND
-1025 GERWL
+1025 RWL
-1030 GFSVWQAGIEN
+1030 GFAVWSVWED
-1041 GWWGTKND
+1041 WWGTKND
-1049 TSGAHGALKDDGKG
+1049 TSGAHGGLKIDGSG

-1069 AGQNDGNWPWVDIP
+1069 AGHGDGNWPWVDVP
-1083 ATLKDLENGE
+1083 ATKEDLENGE

-1137 GKYAPDTRGTLL
+1137 GKYAPETRGTLL

-1165 EYTVNTPANGSVEVT
+1165 EYTVNTPENGSVEVT

-1316 LPAWAEETAAI
+1316 RPAWAEETAAI
-1327 AVTFAQLPTAAV
+1327 AVTFTQLPTAAV

-1349 AAQPPVAEGTAVL
+1349 AAQSPVAEGTAVL

-1443 DAEIYRTAAVGE
+1443 DAEICRTAAAGE

-1461 TVSNYAASGTGDAIV
+1461 TVSNYAASGTGDAVV

-1484 GDAVG
+1484 GDIVG
-1489 NTGGAVNKVQGGL
+1489 NTGSTVNKVQGGL

-1533 GTLRIGFGRGQGV
+1533 GTLRIALGRAQSV
-1546 FFLAAGIDDGSG
+1546 FFLAAAVG
-1558 ECEMTRFVNLD
+1558 EGEYTRFVD
-1569 LLTSDITKNAIGE
+1569 AARVTSDLTRIGG
-1582 LHMFTNG
+1582 FTLGLYNTG
-1589 TAQVTLSRIL
+1589 VAAVTLSDMVYQAG
-1599 FETGKDVPEIG
+1599 EGVPLKGYMAFIGEAAVEEIGYGRTVEANWNVSAGEDFYITG
-1610 RVTFND
+1610 RVTGTFTNASD
-1616 EWNSET
+1616 PEKPTAGERKLGFAAWEK
-1622 PIGRTD
+1622 D
-1628 TENYN
+1628 KWENYW
-1633 VAANEDFFISGRVE
+1633 AQDA
-1647 GLLLDTSGN
+1647 DTSGVKGGIKDRN
-1656 DAGDRW
+1656 DGVAG
-1662 LGFSVWQ
+1662 LEWQ
-1669 AGKWEDWWATDSDTS
+1669 
-1684 GAHGGLKVDGS
+1684 GGS
-1695 GNIGLQWAG
+1695 
-1704 DDDYNWPWVDV
+1704 WPWTALPEGGQD
-1715 PATKEDLENGKVWFG
+1715 AYKNGELIFG

-1735 NKLFLCAWKEGGTKV
+1735 GNFFICAGTSEENMA
-1750 FNIIPGDGSQM
+1750 FSILQTAG
-1761 GKLSGALTL
+1761 GKLSDKNLVIGKWCNDSYVRGALADVMF
-1770 GKYAP
+1770 Y
-1775 YTRGTLLEVSFCT
+1775 T

>member
-1 MKKKIAVA
+1 MKKKIAVV

-17 SLGLAVACAE
+17 SLGLAAACAK
-27 DTGNYQ
+27 DAADYKFN
-33 FKDYEYENQ
+33 DYEYENQ
-42 RNEIDIAD
+42 RNEISIAD

-67 HSTDAVYNT
+67 HSTDAVCNT
-76 HTWQMQEGVSVAMT
+76 NTWQMQDGVSVAMT
-90 MQFVEDGLLFG
+90 MQFAEDGLLFG

-126 MLSLEPDLLND
+126 FLSLEPDLLND

-151 NKTQKWVDG
+151 NKTQKWVAG

-206 TEKPEVVYADYVY
+206 TEKPAEVYVDYAY
-219 NRNRDTNNSR
+219 NRNRDENNSR

-318 GSVTYTVSNAAEDKT
+318 GSVTYTVSNAAEDKA

-378 SSTYAYTLP
+378 SGAYAYTLP

-423 GSNANLGSVSET
+423 GGNENLGGVSET

-460 NYVRAVYSGTFG
+460 NYVRAVYSEAFG
-472 EEVTVSADIL
+472 EKVTVSADIL

-539 PLPEEYEELLAAGEL
+539 PLPEEYEELLAVGEL

-569 NGRVFTTYRPDWGA
+569 NGRAFTTYRPDWGA

-611 KYDITVGDNGSAKV
+611 EHDITVGENGTAEV
-625 TSNVFGGDFTV
+625 TSAVFGGDFTV
-636 EMTPESG
+636 EMTPASG

-654 DYSTFGGYTVANEGG
+654 DYSTFGGYTVANEDG

-687 TFAQFGKTEVGFDI
+687 TFAQFGKTEVGFDV

-723 GLRDGKEYIIEGAT
+723 GLRDGKEYIIESAT

-801 VYNANWCDEV
+801 VYNANWCDEIV
-811 ILRDIGGGEDF
+811 LRDIGGGEDF

-979 TFNGEWNSEMPI
+979 TFNGEADSETPI
-991 GRTDTESYNVA
+991 GRTDTENYNVA
-1002 ANEDFFISGRVE
+1002 ANEDFFIGGRVE

-1030 GFSVWQAGIEN
+1030 GFSVWQAGKWE
-1041 GWWGTKND
+1041 GWWATDND

-1083 ATLKDLENGE
+1083 ATREDLENGE

-1124 GSQMTKLNGALTL
+1124 GSQMKKLSGALTL
-1137 GKYAPDTRGTLL
+1137 GKYAPNTRGTLL

-1156 EDVPALFDA
+1156 SEVPALFDA
-1165 EYTVNTPANGSVEVT
+1165 EYTVNTPENGSVEVT
-1180 SPSVAVGSELKI
+1180 SQSVAVGSELKI
-1192 VATPESGYRVET
+1192 VATPESGYRVQT

-1255 AEDAENGTVE
+1255 AEDAANGTVA

-1282 AEGYSFASLTV
+1282 EEGYSFVSLTV
-1293 NDKAYTEYAGY
+1293 NGKRYTEYAEY

-1310 ETAIIT
+1310 ETATIT
-1316 LPAWAEETAAI
+1316 LPAWMEKTAAL
-1327 AVTFAQLPTAAV
+1327 AVTFEKLPAAEV

-1371 LEFVAGADGKVD
+1371 LDFTAGADGKVD
-1383 CGTLAEGEYTLS
+1383 CGALTEGEYILS
-1395 LEESGYNTFTLSVGG
+1395 LAENGYNTFTLKVG
-1410 ELQPTYAF
+1410 EDLEPTYAF
-1418 VRNTVEAGENVAV
+1418 VRATVAAGENVAV

-1443 DAEIYRTAAVGE
+1443 DAEIYRTAAAGE

-1461 TVSNYAASGTGDAIV
+1461 ALSNYAASGTGDAIV

-1484 GDAVG
+1484 GDKTDNGG
-1489 NTGGAVNKVQGGL
+1489 NDVNKVQGGL

-1513 VGSENSGVKLPEAY
+1513 VGSATTAECKLPEAY
-1527 QTAFNE
+1527 QEAFSA
-1533 GTLRIGFGRGQGV
+1533 GTLRIALGRAQSV
-1546 FFLAAGIDDGSG
+1546 FFLAAAVGDG
-1558 ECEMTRFVNLD
+1558 EYTRFVD
-1569 LLTSDITKNAIGE
+1569 LNILRCDLTRMGG
-1582 LHMFTNG
+1582 FTLGLYNSG
-1589 TAQVTLSRIL
+1589 TENVTLS
-1599 FETGKDVPEIG
+1599 E
-1610 RVTFND
+1610 VTFLTGTGIPLAGTMSFYG
-1616 EWNSET
+1616 EWAEELAY
-1622 PIGRTD
+1622 GRTEELAD
-1628 TENYN
+1628 YN
-1633 VAANEDFFISGRVE
+1633 VAAGDDFYIAGRVTGQFTNADGTTTGE
-1647 GLLLDTSGN
+1647 RKIGFAVWNVWENWWNSDADTSGVHGGIKVGN
-1656 DAGDRW
+1656 DGIAV
-1662 LGFSVWQ
+1662 L
-1669 AGKWEDWWATDSDTS
+1669 EWATDN
-1684 GAHGGLKVDGS
+1684 GW
-1695 GNIGLQWAG
+1695 Q
-1704 DDDYNWPWVDV
+1704 WPWTAL
-1715 PATKEDLENGKVWFG
+1715 PEGGQEAYENGELIFG
-1730 FGRID
+1730 FGRIGG
-1735 NKLFLCAWKEGGTKV
+1735 NFFLCAGTSEEDMV
-1750 FNIIPGDGSQM
+1750 FNILQTAG
-1761 GKLSGALTL
+1761 GKLSDVPLKIGKWCNSSNVRGALADVMF
-1770 GKYAP
+1770 Y
-1775 YTRGTLLEVSFCT
+1775 T

>member
-76 HTWQMQEGVSVAMT
+76 HTWQMQDGVSVAMT

-151 NKTQKWVDG
+151 NKTQKWVAG

-268 AGEGTI
+268 AGEGII

-339 AYPTQTMS
+339 AYPSQTMS

-378 SSTYAYTLP
+378 SNTYAYTLP

-405 NLTAQGGD
+405 NLTAQGGN

-811 ILRDIGGGEDF
+811 VLRDIGGGEDF
-822 MISTVVSPFALVDGA
+822 MISTVVSPFVLVDGA

-870 ISGNSVILKFNGDW
+870 ISGSNVILKFNGDW

-917 AGIDDGSGECEMT
+917 AGIDDGSGECGMT

-947 DELHMFT
+947 DELHMFN

-979 TFNGEWNSEMPI
+979 TFNGEWNNEMPI
-991 GRTDTESYNVA
+991 GRTDTENYNVA
-1002 ANEDFFISGRVE
+1002 ADEDFFIGGRVE
-1014 GLLLNTSGNDE
+1014 GLPINTQGGND
-1025 GERWL
+1025 RWL
-1030 GFSVWQAGIEN
+1030 GFAVWSVWED
-1041 GWWGTKND
+1041 WWGTKND
-1049 TSGAHGALKDDGKG
+1049 TSGAHGGLKIDGSG

-1069 AGQNDGNWPWVDIP
+1069 AGHGDGNWPWVDVP
-1083 ATLKDLENGE
+1083 ATKEDLENGE

-1137 GKYAPDTRGTLL
+1137 GKYAPETRGTLL

-1165 EYTVNTPANGSVEVT
+1165 EYTVNTPENGSVEVT

-1327 AVTFAQLPTAAV
+1327 AVTFTQLPTAAV

-1371 LEFVAGADGKVD
+1371 LEFAAGADGKVD

-1443 DAEIYRTAAVGE
+1443 DAEICRTAAAGE

-1461 TVSNYAASGTGDAIV
+1461 TVSNYAASGTGDAVV

-1484 GDAVG
+1484 GDIVG
-1489 NTGGAVNKVQGGL
+1489 NTGSTVNKVQGGL

-1533 GTLRIGFGRGQGV
+1533 GTLRIALGRAQSV
-1546 FFLAAGIDDGSG
+1546 FFLAAAVG
-1558 ECEMTRFVNLD
+1558 EGEYTRFVD
-1569 LLTSDITKNAIGE
+1569 AARVTSDLTRIGG
-1582 LHMFTNG
+1582 FTLGLYNTG
-1589 TAQVTLSRIL
+1589 VAAVTLSDMVYQAG
-1599 FETGKDVPEIG
+1599 EGVPLKGYMAFIGEAAVEEIGYGRTVEANWNVSAGEDFYITG
-1610 RVTFND
+1610 RVTGTFTNASD
-1616 EWNSET
+1616 PEKPTAGERKLGFAAWEK
-1622 PIGRTD
+1622 D
-1628 TENYN
+1628 KWENYW
-1633 VAANEDFFISGRVE
+1633 AQDA
-1647 GLLLDTSGN
+1647 DTSGVKGGIKDGN
-1656 DAGDRW
+1656 DGVAG
-1662 LGFSVWQ
+1662 LEWQ
-1669 AGKWEDWWATDSDTS
+1669 
-1684 GAHGGLKVDGS
+1684 GGS
-1695 GNIGLQWAG
+1695 
-1704 DDDYNWPWVDV
+1704 WPWTALPEGGQD
-1715 PATKEDLENGKVWFG
+1715 AYKNGELIFG

-1735 NKLFLCAWKEGGTKV
+1735 GNFFICAGTSEENMA
-1750 FNIIPGDGSQM
+1750 FSILQTAG
-1761 GKLSGALTL
+1761 GKLSDKNLVIGKWCNDSYVRGALADVMF
-1770 GKYAP
+1770 Y
-1775 YTRGTLLEVSFCT
+1775 T

>member
-318 GSVTYTVSNAAEDKT
+318 GSVTYTVSNAAEDKA

-378 SSTYAYTLP
+378 SNTYAYTLP

-460 NYVRAVYSGTFG
+460 NYVRAVYSGAFG

-611 KYDITVGDNGSAKV
+611 KYDITVGENGSAEV
-625 TSNVFGGDFTV
+625 TSAVFGGDFTV

-811 ILRDIGGGEDF
+811 VLRDIGGGEDF
-822 MISTVVSPFALVDGA
+822 MISTVVSPFVLVDGA

-870 ISGNSVILKFNGDW
+870 ISGSNVILKFNGDW

-947 DELHMFT
+947 DELHMFN

-979 TFNGEWNSEMPI
+979 TFNGEWNNEMPI
-991 GRTDTESYNVA
+991 GRTDTENYNVA
-1002 ANEDFFISGRVE
+1002 ADEDFFIGGRVE
-1014 GLLLNTSGNDE
+1014 GLPINTQGGN
-1025 GERWL
+1025 ERWL
-1030 GFSVWQAGIEN
+1030 GFSVWQAGKWED
-1041 GWWGTKND
+1041 WWGTKND
-1049 TSGAHGALKDDGKG
+1049 TSGAHGGLKVDGSG

-1069 AGQNDGNWPWVDIP
+1069 AGHGDGNWPWVDVP
-1083 ATLKDLENGE
+1083 ATKEDLENGE

-1137 GKYAPDTRGTLL
+1137 GKYAPETRGTLL

-1165 EYTVNTPANGSVEVT
+1165 EYTVNTPENGSVEVT

-1327 AVTFAQLPTAAV
+1327 AVTFTQLPTAAV

-1443 DAEIYRTAAVGE
+1443 DAEICRTAAAGE

-1461 TVSNYAASGTGDAIV
+1461 TVSNYAASGTGDAVV

-1484 GDAVG
+1484 GDTVG

-1533 GTLRIGFGRGQGV
+1533 GTLRIALGRAQSV
-1546 FFLAAGIDDGSG
+1546 FFLAAAVG
-1558 ECEMTRFVNLD
+1558 EGEYTRFVD
-1569 LLTSDITKNAIGE
+1569 AARVTSDLTRIGG
-1582 LHMFTNG
+1582 FTLGLYNTG
-1589 TAQVTLSRIL
+1589 VAAVTLSDMVYQAG
-1599 FETGKDVPEIG
+1599 EGVPLKGYMAFIGEAAVEEIGYGRTVEANWNVSAGEDFYITG
-1610 RVTFND
+1610 RVTGAFTNASD
-1616 EWNSET
+1616 PEKPTAGERKLGFAAWEK
-1622 PIGRTD
+1622 D
-1628 TENYN
+1628 KWENYW
-1633 VAANEDFFISGRVE
+1633 AQDA
-1647 GLLLDTSGN
+1647 DTSGVKGGIKDGN
-1656 DAGDRW
+1656 DGVAG
-1662 LGFSVWQ
+1662 LEWQ
-1669 AGKWEDWWATDSDTS
+1669 
-1684 GAHGGLKVDGS
+1684 GGS
-1695 GNIGLQWAG
+1695 
-1704 DDDYNWPWVDV
+1704 WPWTALPEGGQD
-1715 PATKEDLENGKVWFG
+1715 AYKNGELIFG

-1735 NKLFLCAWKEGGTKV
+1735 GNFFICAGTSEENMA
-1750 FNIIPGDGSQM
+1750 FSILQTAG
-1761 GKLSGALTL
+1761 GKLSDKNLVIGKWCNDSYVRGALADVMF
-1770 GKYAP
+1770 Y
-1775 YTRGTLLEVSFCT
+1775 T

>member
-287 VNVVPAD
+287 VNIIPAD

-318 GSVTYTVSNAAEDKT
+318 GSVTYTVSNAAEDKA

-460 NYVRAVYSGTFG
+460 NYVRAVYSGAFG
-472 EEVTVSADIL
+472 EKVTVSADIL

-611 KYDITVGDNGSAKV
+611 KYDITVGENGSAEV
-625 TSNVFGGDFTV
+625 TSAVFGGDFTV

-643 YSVDTLTINGR
+643 YSVNTLTINGR

-811 ILRDIGGGEDF
+811 VLRDIGGGEDF
-822 MISTVVSPFALVDGA
+822 MISTVVSPFVLVDGA

-870 ISGNSVILKFNGDW
+870 ISGSNVILKFNGDW

-917 AGIDDGSGECEMT
+917 AGIDDGSGECGMT

-947 DELHMFT
+947 DELHMFN

-979 TFNGEWNSEMPI
+979 TFNGEWNNEMPI
-991 GRTDTESYNVA
+991 GRTDTENYNVA
-1002 ANEDFFISGRVE
+1002 ADEDFFIGGRVE
-1014 GLLLNTSGNDE
+1014 GLPINTQGGND
-1025 GERWL
+1025 RWL
-1030 GFSVWQAGIEN
+1030 GFAVWSVWED
-1041 GWWGTKND
+1041 WWGTKND
-1049 TSGAHGALKDDGKG
+1049 TSGAHGGLKIDGSG

-1069 AGQNDGNWPWVDIP
+1069 AGHGDGNWPWVDVP
-1083 ATLKDLENGE
+1083 ATKEDLENGE

-1137 GKYAPDTRGTLL
+1137 GKYAPETRGTLL

-1165 EYTVNTPANGSVEVT
+1165 EYTVNTPENGSVEVT

-1327 AVTFAQLPTAAV
+1327 AVTFTQLPTAAV

-1371 LEFVAGADGKVD
+1371 LEFAAGADGKVD

-1443 DAEIYRTAAVGE
+1443 DAEIYRTAAAGE
-1455 NFMISA
+1455 NFMITA
-1461 TVSNYAASGTGDAIV
+1461 TVSNYAASGTGDAVV

-1484 GDAVG
+1484 GDIVG
-1489 NTGGAVNKVQGGL
+1489 NTGSTVNKVQGGL

-1546 FFLAAGIDDGSG
+1546 FFLAAAVG
-1558 ECEMTRFVNLD
+1558 EGEYTRFVD
-1569 LLTSDITKNAIGE
+1569 AARVTSDLTRIGG
-1582 LHMFTNG
+1582 FTLGLYNTG
-1589 TAQVTLSRIL
+1589 VAAVTLSDMVYQAG
-1599 FETGKDVPEIG
+1599 EGVPLKGYMAFIGEAAVEEIGYGRTVEANWNVSAGEDFYITG
-1610 RVTFND
+1610 RVTGTFTNASNPENPTAGERKLGFAAWEKD
-1616 EWNSET
+1616 KW
-1622 PIGRTD
+1622 
-1628 TENYN
+1628 ENYW
-1633 VAANEDFFISGRVE
+1633 AQDA
-1647 GLLLDTSGN
+1647 DTSGVKGGIKDGN
-1656 DAGDRW
+1656 DGVAG
-1662 LGFSVWQ
+1662 LEWQ
-1669 AGKWEDWWATDSDTS
+1669 
-1684 GAHGGLKVDGS
+1684 GGS
-1695 GNIGLQWAG
+1695 
-1704 DDDYNWPWVDV
+1704 WPWTALPEGGQD
-1715 PATKEDLENGKVWFG
+1715 AYKNGELIFG

-1735 NKLFLCAWKEGGTKV
+1735 GNFFICAGTSEENMA
-1750 FNIIPGDGSQM
+1750 FSILQTAG
-1761 GKLSGALTL
+1761 GKLSDKNLVIGKWCNDSYVRGALADVMF
-1770 GKYAP
+1770 Y
-1775 YTRGTLLEVSFCT
+1775 T

>member
-76 HTWQMQEGVSVAMT
+76 HTWQMQDGVSVAMT

-151 NKTQKWVDG
+151 NKTQKWVEG

-206 TEKPEVVYADYVY
+206 TEKSEVVYADYVY

-287 VNVVPAD
+287 VNVIPAD

-318 GSVTYTVSNAAEDKT
+318 GSVTYTVSNAAEDKA

-460 NYVRAVYSGTFG
+460 NYVRAVYSGAFG
-472 EEVTVSADIL
+472 EKVTVSADIL

-611 KYDITVGDNGSAKV
+611 KYDITVDENGSAEV
-625 TSNVFGGDFTV
+625 TSAVFGGDFTV

-811 ILRDIGGGEDF
+811 VLRDIGGGEDF

-837 PSYANMGFYAL
+837 PLYANMGFYAL
-848 IGDGNNTN
+848 IGDGNITS

-870 ISGNSVILKFNGDW
+870 ISGNSVILKFNGVW
-884 WESYTLPQEYADAFA
+884 WENYTLPQEYADAFA

-979 TFNGEWNSEMPI
+979 TFNGEADSEMPI
-991 GRTDTESYNVA
+991 GRTDTENYNVA

-1014 GLLLNTSGNDE
+1014 GLLLDTSGNDV

-1030 GFSVWQAGIEN
+1030 GFSVWQAGKWE

-1069 AGQNDGNWPWVDIP
+1069 AGQDDGNWPWVDVP
-1083 ATLKDLENGE
+1083 ATREDLKNGE

-1124 GSQMTKLNGALTL
+1124 GSQMKKLNGALTL
-1137 GKYAPDTRGTLL
+1137 GKYAPNTSGTLL
-1149 EVSFCTG
+1149 DVSFCTG
-1156 EDVPALFDA
+1156 SEVPALFDAA

-1204 LTINGIAYTSY
+1204 LTINGIAYTLY

-1327 AVTFAQLPTAAV
+1327 AVTFTQLPTAAV

-1371 LEFVAGADGKVD
+1371 LEFAAGADGKVD

-1443 DAEIYRTAAVGE
+1443 DAEICRTAAAGE

-1461 TVSNYAASGTGDAIV
+1461 TVSNYAASGTGDAVV

-1484 GDAVG
+1484 GDIVG
-1489 NTGGAVNKVQGGL
+1489 NTGSTVNKVQGGL

-1533 GTLRIGFGRGQGV
+1533 GTLRIALGRAQSV
-1546 FFLAAGIDDGSG
+1546 FFLAAAVG
-1558 ECEMTRFVNLD
+1558 EGEYTRFVD
-1569 LLTSDITKNAIGE
+1569 AARVTSDLTRIGG
-1582 LHMFTNG
+1582 FTLGLYNTG
-1589 TAQVTLSRIL
+1589 VAAVTLSDMVYQAG
-1599 FETGKDVPEIG
+1599 EGVPLKGYMAFIGEAAVEEIGYGRTVEANWNVSAGEDFYITG
-1610 RVTFND
+1610 RVTGTFTNASNPENPTAGERKLGFAAWEKD
-1616 EWNSET
+1616 KW
-1622 PIGRTD
+1622 
-1628 TENYN
+1628 ENYW
-1633 VAANEDFFISGRVE
+1633 AQDA
-1647 GLLLDTSGN
+1647 DTSGVKGGIKDGN
-1656 DAGDRW
+1656 DGVAG
-1662 LGFSVWQ
+1662 LEWQ
-1669 AGKWEDWWATDSDTS
+1669 
-1684 GAHGGLKVDGS
+1684 GGS
-1695 GNIGLQWAG
+1695 
-1704 DDDYNWPWVDV
+1704 WPWTAFPEGGQD
-1715 PATKEDLENGKVWFG
+1715 AYKNGELIFG

-1735 NKLFLCAWKEGGTKV
+1735 GNFFICAGTSEENMA
-1750 FNIIPGDGSQM
+1750 FSILQTAG
-1761 GKLSGALTL
+1761 GKLSDKNLVIGKWCNDSYVRGALADVMF
-1770 GKYAP
+1770 Y
-1775 YTRGTLLEVSFCT
+1775 T

>member
-90 MQFVEDGLLFG
+90 MQFAEDGLLFG
-101 VQVWDDSFTYYSYG
+101 VQVWDDSFTCYSYG

-318 GSVTYTVSNAAEDKT
+318 GSVTYTVSNAAEDKA

-378 SSTYAYTLP
+378 SNTYAYTLP

-460 NYVRAVYSGTFG
+460 NYVRAVYSGAFG

-539 PLPEEYEELLAAGEL
+539 PLPEEYEELVAAGEL

-611 KYDITVGDNGSAKV
+611 KYDITVGENGSAEV
-625 TSNVFGGDFTV
+625 TSAVFGGDFTV

-643 YSVDTLTINGR
+643 YSVNTLTINGR

-811 ILRDIGGGEDF
+811 VLRDIGGGEDF
-822 MISTVVSPFALVDGA
+822 MISTVVSPFVLVDGA

-870 ISGNSVILKFNGDW
+870 ISGSNVILKFNGDW

-917 AGIDDGSGECEMT
+917 AGIDDGSGECGMT

-947 DELHMFT
+947 DELHMFN

-979 TFNGEWNSEMPI
+979 TFNGEWNNEMPI
-991 GRTDTESYNVA
+991 GRTDTENYNVA
-1002 ANEDFFISGRVE
+1002 ADEDFFIGGRVE
-1014 GLLLNTSGNDE
+1014 GLPINTQGGND
-1025 GERWL
+1025 RWL
-1030 GFSVWQAGIEN
+1030 GFAVWSVWED
-1041 GWWGTKND
+1041 WWGTKND
-1049 TSGAHGALKDDGKG
+1049 TSGAHGGLKIDGSG

-1069 AGQNDGNWPWVDIP
+1069 AGHGDGNWPWVDVP
-1083 ATLKDLENGE
+1083 ATKEDLENGE

-1137 GKYAPDTRGTLL
+1137 GKYAPETRGTLL

-1165 EYTVNTPANGSVEVT
+1165 EYTVNTPENGSVEVT

-1327 AVTFAQLPTAAV
+1327 AVTFTQLPTAAV

-1371 LEFVAGADGKVD
+1371 LEFAAGADGKVD

-1443 DAEIYRTAAVGE
+1443 DAEICRTAAAGE

-1461 TVSNYAASGTGDAIV
+1461 TVSNYAASGTGDAVV

-1484 GDAVG
+1484 GDIVG
-1489 NTGGAVNKVQGGL
+1489 NTGSTVNKVQGGL

-1513 VGSENSGVKLPEAY
+1513 VGLENSGVKLPEAY

-1533 GTLRIGFGRGQGV
+1533 GTLRIALGRAQSV
-1546 FFLAAGIDDGSG
+1546 FFLAAAVG
-1558 ECEMTRFVNLD
+1558 EGEYTRFVD
-1569 LLTSDITKNAIGE
+1569 AARVTSDPTRIGG
-1582 LHMFTNG
+1582 FTLGLYNTG
-1589 TAQVTLSRIL
+1589 VAAVTLSDMVYQAG
-1599 FETGKDVPEIG
+1599 EGVPLKGYMAFIGEAAVEEIGYGRTVEANWNVSAGEDFYITG
-1610 RVTFND
+1610 RVTGTFTNASD
-1616 EWNSET
+1616 PENPTAGERKLGFAAWEK
-1622 PIGRTD
+1622 D
-1628 TENYN
+1628 KWENYW
-1633 VAANEDFFISGRVE
+1633 AQDA
-1647 GLLLDTSGN
+1647 DTSGVKGGIKDGN
-1656 DAGDRW
+1656 DGVAG
-1662 LGFSVWQ
+1662 LEWQ
-1669 AGKWEDWWATDSDTS
+1669 
-1684 GAHGGLKVDGS
+1684 GGS
-1695 GNIGLQWAG
+1695 
-1704 DDDYNWPWVDV
+1704 WPWTALPEGGQD
-1715 PATKEDLENGKVWFG
+1715 AYKNGELIFG

-1735 NKLFLCAWKEGGTKV
+1735 GNFFICAGTSEENMA
-1750 FNIIPGDGSQM
+1750 FSILQTAG
-1761 GKLSGALTL
+1761 GKLSDKNLVIGKWCNDSYVRGALADVMF
-1770 GKYAP
+1770 Y
-1775 YTRGTLLEVSFCT
+1775 T

>member
-318 GSVTYTVSNAAEDKT
+318 GSVAYTVSNAAEDKT

-413 ASIDMTALTY
+413 ASVAMTALTY

-460 NYVRAVYSGTFG
+460 NYVRAVYSGAFG
-472 EEVTVSADIL
+472 EKVTVSADIL

-611 KYDITVGDNGSAKV
+611 KYDITVGKNGSAEV
-625 TSNVFGGDFTV
+625 TSAVFGGDFTV

-654 DYSTFGGYTVANEGG
+654 DYSTFGGYTVANEDG

-947 DELHMFT
+947 GELHMFT

-1002 ANEDFFISGRVE
+1002 ANEDFFIGGRVE

-1137 GKYAPDTRGTLL
+1137 GKYAPETRGTLL

-1327 AVTFAQLPTAAV
+1327 AVTFVQLPTAAV

-1371 LEFVAGADGKVD
+1371 LEFAAGADGKVD
-1383 CGTLAEGEYTLS
+1383 CGTLAEGEYTLT

-1431 DGAKVTISADNA
+1431 DGANVTISADNA
-1443 DAEIYRTAAVGE
+1443 DAEIYRTAAAGE
-1455 NFMISA
+1455 NFMITA
-1461 TVSNYAASGTGDAIV
+1461 TVSNYAASGTGDAVV

-1484 GDAVG
+1484 GDIVG
-1489 NTGGAVNKVQGGL
+1489 NTGSTVNKVQGGL

-1533 GTLRIGFGRGQGV
+1533 GTLRIALGRAQSV
-1546 FFLAAGIDDGSG
+1546 FFLAAAVGDG
-1558 ECEMTRFVNLD
+1558 EYTRFVD
-1569 LLTSDITKNAIGE
+1569 AARVTSDLTRIGG
-1582 LHMFTNG
+1582 FTLGLYNTG
-1589 TAQVTLSRIL
+1589 VAAVTLSDMVYQAG
-1599 FETGKDVPEIG
+1599 EGVPLKGYMAFIGEAAVEEIGYGRTVEANWNVSAGEDFYITG
-1610 RVTFND
+1610 RVTGTFTNASNPENPTAGERKLGFAAWEKD
-1616 EWNSET
+1616 KW
-1622 PIGRTD
+1622 
-1628 TENYN
+1628 ENYW
-1633 VAANEDFFISGRVE
+1633 AQDA
-1647 GLLLDTSGN
+1647 DTSGVKGGIKDGN
-1656 DAGDRW
+1656 DGVAG
-1662 LGFSVWQ
+1662 LEWQ
-1669 AGKWEDWWATDSDTS
+1669 
-1684 GAHGGLKVDGS
+1684 DG
-1695 GNIGLQWAG
+1695 W
-1704 DDDYNWPWVDV
+1704 WPWTDL
-1715 PATKEDLENGKVWFG
+1715 PAGGQDAYENGELIFG

-1735 NKLFLCAWKEGGTKV
+1735 GNFFICAGTSEENMA
-1750 FNIIPGDGSQM
+1750 FSILQTAG
-1761 GKLSGALTL
+1761 GKLSDKNLVIGKWCNDSYVRGALADVMF
-1770 GKYAP
+1770 Y
-1775 YTRGTLLEVSFCT
+1775 T

>member
-287 VNVVPAD
+287 VNVIPAD

-318 GSVTYTVSNAAEDKT
+318 GSVTYTVSNAAEDKA

-378 SSTYAYTLP
+378 SNTYAYTLP

-423 GSNANLGSVSET
+423 GSNADLGSVSET

-460 NYVRAVYSGTFG
+460 NYVRAVYSEAFG

-611 KYDITVGDNGSAKV
+611 KYDITVGENGSAEV
-625 TSNVFGGDFTV
+625 TSAVFGGDFTV

-654 DYSTFGGYTVANEGG
+654 DYSTFGGYTVANEDG

-687 TFAQFGKTEVGFDI
+687 TFA
-701 VLTDVYAND
+701 
-710 TTPAAEGMTVTLT
+710 
-723 GLRDGKEYIIEGAT
+723 
-737 DNRGHVDF
+737 
-745 GEVANGTYVLALD
+745 
-758 ETGYNTYTV
+758 
-767 EVGGEIAAEYA
+767 
-778 FERALIAT
+778 
-786 TNPNVDMSAADEGTI
+786 
-801 VYNANWCDEV
+801 
-811 ILRDIGGGEDF
+811 
-822 MISTVVSPFALVDGA
+822 
-837 PSYANMGFYAL
+837 
-848 IGDGNNTN
+848 
-856 DNGNSANQVRGGIQ
+856 
-870 ISGNSVILKFNGDW
+870 
-884 WESYTLPQEYADAFA
+884 
-899 AGTLRIGF
+899 
-907 GRGQGVFFLA
+907 
-917 AGIDDGSGECEMT
+917 
-930 RFVNLVLLTSDI
+930 
-942 TKNAI
+942 
-947 DELHMFT
+947 
-954 NGTAQV
+954 
-960 TLSRILFETGED
+960 
-972 VPEIGRV
+972 
-979 TFNGEWNSEMPI
+979 
-991 GRTDTESYNVA
+991 
-1002 ANEDFFISGRVE
+1002 
-1014 GLLLNTSGNDE
+1014 
-1025 GERWL
+1025 
-1030 GFSVWQAGIEN
+1030 
-1041 GWWGTKND
+1041 
-1049 TSGAHGALKDDGKG
+1049 
-1063 NIGLQW
+1063 
-1069 AGQNDGNWPWVDIP
+1069 
-1083 ATLKDLENGE
+1083 
-1093 VWFGFGRIDNKLF
+1093 
-1106 LCAWK
+1106 
-1111 EGGTKVF
+1111 
-1118 NIIPGD
+1118 
-1124 GSQMTKLNGALTL
+1124 
-1137 GKYAPDTRGTLL
+1137 
-1149 EVSFCTG
+1149 
-1156 EDVPALFDA
+1156 
-1165 EYTVNTPANGSVEVT
+1165 
-1180 SPSVAVGSELKI
+1180 
-1192 VATPESGYRVET
+1192 
-1204 LTINGIAYTSY
+1204 
-1215 SGVQTQLDG
+1215 
-1224 ETLTVTI
+1224 
-1231 PVWNASRADIE
+1231 
-1242 AAFKPIDYIAVTG
+1242 
-1255 AEDAENGTVE
+1255 
-1265 VSDRIEVGGDL
+1265 
-1276 VIEATP
+1276 
-1282 AEGYSFASLTV
+1282 
-1293 NDKAYTEYAGY
+1293 
-1304 SIEYEG
+1304 
-1310 ETAIIT
+1310 
-1316 LPAWAEETAAI
+1316 
-1327 AVTFAQLPTAAV
+1327 
-1339 SFTITLTDAL
+1339 
-1349 AAQPPVAEGTAVL
+1349 
-1362 LKSSRTGAV
+1362 
-1371 LEFVAGADGKVD
+1371 
-1383 CGTLAEGEYTLS
+1383 
-1395 LEESGYNTFTLSVGG
+1395 
-1410 ELQPTYAF
+1410 
-1418 VRNTVEAGENVAV
+1418 
-1431 DGAKVTISADNA
+1431 
-1443 DAEIYRTAAVGE
+1443 
-1455 NFMISA
+1455 
-1461 TVSNYAASGTGDAIV
+1461 
-1476 GFYAFTGA
+1476 
-1484 GDAVG
+1484 
-1489 NTGGAVNKVQGGL
+1489 
-1502 YRKADGVYLQF
+1502 
-1513 VGSENSGVKLPEAY
+1513 
-1527 QTAFNE
+1527 
-1533 GTLRIGFGRGQGV
+1533 
-1546 FFLAAGIDDGSG
+1546 
-1558 ECEMTRFVNLD
+1558 
-1569 LLTSDITKNAIGE
+1569 
-1582 LHMFTNG
+1582 
-1589 TAQVTLSRIL
+1589 
-1599 FETGKDVPEIG
+1599 
-1610 RVTFND
+1610 
-1616 EWNSET
+1616 
-1622 PIGRTD
+1622 
-1628 TENYN
+1628 
-1633 VAANEDFFISGRVE
+1633 
-1647 GLLLDTSGN
+1647 
-1656 DAGDRW
+1656 
-1662 LGFSVWQ
+1662 
-1669 AGKWEDWWATDSDTS
+1669 
-1684 GAHGGLKVDGS
+1684 
-1695 GNIGLQWAG
+1695 
-1704 DDDYNWPWVDV
+1704 
-1715 PATKEDLENGKVWFG
+1715 
-1730 FGRID
+1730 
-1735 NKLFLCAWKEGGTKV
+1735 
-1750 FNIIPGDGSQM
+1750 
-1761 GKLSGALTL
+1761 
-1770 GKYAP
+1770 
-1775 YTRGTLLEVSFCT
+1775 
-1788 GEDVPVELPS
+1788 
-1798 A
+1798 

>member
-90 MQFVEDGLLFG
+90 MQFAEDGLLFG
-101 VQVWDDSFTYYSYG
+101 VQVWDDSFTCYSYG

-318 GSVTYTVSNAAEDKT
+318 GSVTYTVSNAAEDKA

-378 SSTYAYTLP
+378 SNTYAYTLP

-460 NYVRAVYSGTFG
+460 NYVRAVYSGAFG

-539 PLPEEYEELLAAGEL
+539 PLPEEYEELVAAGEL

-611 KYDITVGDNGSAKV
+611 KYDITVGENGSAEV
-625 TSNVFGGDFTV
+625 TSAVFGGDFTV

-643 YSVDTLTINGR
+643 YSVNTLTINGR

-811 ILRDIGGGEDF
+811 VLRDIGGGEDF
-822 MISTVVSPFALVDGA
+822 MISTVVSPFVLVDGA

-870 ISGNSVILKFNGDW
+870 ISGSNVILKFNGDW

-917 AGIDDGSGECEMT
+917 AGIDDGSGECGMT

-947 DELHMFT
+947 DELHMFN

-979 TFNGEWNSEMPI
+979 TFNGEWNNEMPI
-991 GRTDTESYNVA
+991 GRTDTENYNVA
-1002 ANEDFFISGRVE
+1002 ADEDFFIGGRVE
-1014 GLLLNTSGNDE
+1014 GLPINTQGGND
-1025 GERWL
+1025 RWL
-1030 GFSVWQAGIEN
+1030 GFAVWSVWED
-1041 GWWGTKND
+1041 WWGTKND
-1049 TSGAHGALKDDGKG
+1049 TSGAHGGLKIDGSG

-1069 AGQNDGNWPWVDIP
+1069 AGHGDGNWPWVDVP
-1083 ATLKDLENGE
+1083 ATKEDLENGE

-1137 GKYAPDTRGTLL
+1137 GKYAPETRGTLL

-1165 EYTVNTPANGSVEVT
+1165 EYTVNTPENGSVEVT

-1327 AVTFAQLPTAAV
+1327 AVTFTQLPTAAV

-1371 LEFVAGADGKVD
+1371 LEFAAGADGKVD

-1443 DAEIYRTAAVGE
+1443 DAEICRTAAAGE

-1461 TVSNYAASGTGDAIV
+1461 TVSNYAASGTGDAVV

-1484 GDAVG
+1484 GDIVG
-1489 NTGGAVNKVQGGL
+1489 NTGSTVNKVQGGL

-1513 VGSENSGVKLPEAY
+1513 VGLENSGVKLPEAY

-1533 GTLRIGFGRGQGV
+1533 GTLRIALGRAQSV
-1546 FFLAAGIDDGSG
+1546 FFLAAAVG
-1558 ECEMTRFVNLD
+1558 EGEYTRFVD
-1569 LLTSDITKNAIGE
+1569 AARVTSDPTRIGG
-1582 LHMFTNG
+1582 FTLGLYNTG
-1589 TAQVTLSRIL
+1589 VAAVTLSDMVYQAG
-1599 FETGKDVPEIG
+1599 EGVPLKGYMAFIGEAAVEEIGYGRTVEANWNVSAGEDFYITG
-1610 RVTFND
+1610 RVTGTFTNASNPENPTAGERKLGFAAWEKD
-1616 EWNSET
+1616 KW
-1622 PIGRTD
+1622 
-1628 TENYN
+1628 ENYW
-1633 VAANEDFFISGRVE
+1633 AQDA
-1647 GLLLDTSGN
+1647 DTSGVKGGIKDGN
-1656 DAGDRW
+1656 DGVAG
-1662 LGFSVWQ
+1662 LEWQ
-1669 AGKWEDWWATDSDTS
+1669 
-1684 GAHGGLKVDGS
+1684 GGS
-1695 GNIGLQWAG
+1695 
-1704 DDDYNWPWVDV
+1704 WPWTALPEGGQD
-1715 PATKEDLENGKVWFG
+1715 AYKNGELIFG

-1735 NKLFLCAWKEGGTKV
+1735 GNFFICAGTSEENMA
-1750 FNIIPGDGSQM
+1750 FSILQTAG
-1761 GKLSGALTL
+1761 GKLSDKNLVIGKWCNDSYVRGALADVMF
-1770 GKYAP
+1770 Y
-1775 YTRGTLLEVSFCT
+1775 T